1 MSSTFEPTVPAG
13 AYDDFLPGA
22 LHRARAQRDWTPAD
36 GPLPALYVSHGA
48 PPLLDD
54 GPWMRQLLDWTQ
66 SLPKPK
72 AVLIVSAH
80 WEHAPL
86 SLSAPAAHTPLV
98 YDFAGF
104 HPRYHQ
110 VRYDTPDASA
120 LARRVAAMMPH
131 DEPVHQH
138 PSRGLDHG
146 AWLPLMAMFPLADIP
161 VLQLSMP
168 THSPARLLE
177 LGARLAPL
185 REEGTLVIGSG
196 FMTHGIHAVTP
207 DMLYKGIVPG
217 WSSGFDTWAAGA
229 LARGDVEELAAW
241 RDRAPGMPH
250 AHPTPDHYTPLFIT
264 LGAGGEPERPVRT
277 IIDGYVLG
285 FAKRSFQTA

>member
-1 MSSTFEPTVPAG
+1 MLLADG
-13 AYDDFLPGA
+13 
-22 LHRARAQRDWTPAD
+22 ARAAPAAGRGAFARDAVEHRGQPGLRDHARRRPLD
-36 GPLPALYVSHGA
+36 G
-48 PPLLDD
+48 
-54 GPWMRQLLDWTQ
+54 QLLDWTQ

-80 WEHAPL
+80 WEHAPR

-104 HPRYHQ
+104 HPRYHR

-168 THSPARLLE
+168 THNTARLLE
-177 LGARLAPL
+177 LGTRLAPPCA
-185 REEGTLVIGSG
+185 RKE
-196 FMTHGIHAVTP
+196 P
-207 DMLYKGIVPG
+207 
-217 WSSGFDTWAAGA
+217 SSS
-229 LARGDVEELAAW
+229 
-241 RDRAPGMPH
+241 APG
-250 AHPTPDHYTPLFIT
+250 
-264 LGAGGEPERPVRT
+264 
-277 IIDGYVLG
+277 
-285 FAKRSFQTA
+285 S